1 MNVSILE
8 NEKLKKVALAATQYT
23 HSHYDGDSAHECNF
37 PLKLRDF
44 GFLAKKFFSAKV
56 VIRCHCDDLKQDIP
70 AENLWFC

>member
-1 MNVSILE
+1 MDT
-8 NEKLKKVALAATQYT
+8 EKCRIGGYT
-23 HSHYDGDSAHECNF
+23 VYIVNMMVIQHKECYF

-44 GFLAKKFFSAKV
+44 GFLAKKFFSAKA